1 MQGTCDIDLQ
11 FQRTGKR
18 NVPQIGG
25 ETVMEAIFFGEMF
38 LDLGLVASGKFSRSC
53 IN

>member
-11 FQRTGKR
+11 FQRTGKK
-18 NVPQIGG
+18 NVPQVGG
-25 ETVMEAIFFGEMF
+25 ETLMEAIFLCEMF
-38 LDLGLVASGKFSRSC
+38 LDLGLVASEKFFRSC

>member
-11 FQRTGKR
+11 FQ
-18 NVPQIGG
+18 NMPQVGG
-25 ETVMEAIFFGEMF
+25 ETVMEAIFFCEMF
-38 LDLGLVASGKFSRSC
+38 LDLGLVASRKFFRSC